1 MKFLVKLFWL
11 LVGESVK
18 KQFLKTVKKKGVL
31 AYLRTLQVSR
41 HLLIAMFLIFLFL
54 QIMVMAFIGALVTGF
69 LIWDQDFQFKMHVLF
84 WIFTGAFILPAIA
97 LAVLLSERLWFKL
110 SGAERMMRD
119 LE

>member
-1 MKFLVKLFWL
+1 MKFLIKLFWL
-11 LVGESVK
+11 LVGESAK
-18 KQFLKTVKKKGVL
+18 KQFYKSVKKKGVL

-41 HLLIAMFLIFLFL
+41 HVLIVMFLIFLFL

-69 LIWDQDFQFKMHVLF
+69 LLWDQEFQFKMQVLF
-84 WIFTGAFILPAIA
+84 WLFTGAFIFPAIA
-97 LAVLLSERLWFKL
+97 LVVLLSERLWFKL